1 MIVMKFGG
9 TSVEDSTAIRRLI
22 SIVRTQLHRRPIV
35 TVSAMGKTTNAL
47 LEAAR
52 LAAAGE
58 IENAN
63 RKLDAIAAH
72 HRKTAD
78 ELALPAE
85 RNSLREALAK
95 RFDEIRAT
103 LGEINAIRQVTPRL
117 SDSVLANGELLSSL
131 VVSAGF
137 RGAGVGSVWV
147 DVRPLMRTNDDFT
160 RAAVQFDEAY
170 PRLNAGFT
178 EALAGNN
185 VPVTQG
191 FIGSTG
197 DGADGATTTIGRGGS
212 DYSAAIIGAAVDAEE
227 IQIWTDVDGI
237 LTTDPRIVAEAAKV
251 KTISFAEASELAYF
265 GAKVL
270 HPSTLLPA
278 MAREIPVCVRNSRR
292 PQVEGTA
299 IVRHAPPSR
308 AIVKAIAFKRGITVV
323 NVTSDRMLMAHGF
336 LARLFAV
343 FDRHETPVDMVATS
357 EVSVSM
363 TLDDTRNLDEVVAD
377 LRQCGEVAVER
388 EQALI
393 CLVGENLKFTPGVAS
408 RIFSSIEDV
417 NVSMISHG
425 ASAINVSFIVANS
438 DVERAVKSLHREFFS
453 ELDAETFE
461 ITTVAHAAAYSGF
474 QMCATCQ

>member
-22 SIVRTQLHRRPIV
+22 AIVRTQLHRRPIV
-35 TVSAMGKTTNAL
+35 TVSAMGKTTNGL

-58 IENAN
+58 IEHAS
-63 RKLDAIAAH
+63 RKLDAIATH

-85 RNSLREALAK
+85 KDSLRDALAK
-95 RFDEIRAT
+95 RFDEIRST
-103 LGEINAIRQVTPRL
+103 LGEINAARQVTPRL
-117 SDSVLANGELLSSL
+117 SDSVSANGELLSSL

-137 RGAGVGSVWV
+137 RGAGVSSVWV

-160 RAAVQFDEAY
+160 RAAVRFDEAY
-170 PRLNAGFT
+170 PRLKAGFT

-197 DGADGATTTIGRGGS
+197 DGGDGATTTIGRGGS
-212 DYSAAIIGAAVDAEE
+212 DYSAAIIGAAIDADE

-278 MAREIPVCVRNSRR
+278 MAKEIPVCVRNSRR
-292 PQVEGTA
+292 PLVEGTA

-336 LARLFAV
+336 LARLFAI

-363 TLDDTRNLDEVVAD
+363 TLDDTRNLDEVLAD
-377 LRQCGEVAVER
+377 LQQFGEVAVER

-393 CLVGENLKFTPGVAS
+393 CLVGENLKFTPGVGA

-453 ELDAETFE
+453 ELDADIFE
-461 ITTVAHAAAYSGF
+461 ITAAAQCLGAQASSP
-474 QMCATCQ
+474 AAR